1 MSTAPAYS
9 VNQSMLDLLGD
20 LWLQGTKHLL
30 ATLGRHQVD
39 LQKDGHDLAGLLVAA
54 QDRCRHVGAQLSR
67 DAHQVGQVGQAVFFC
82 LDEADLQSAMHALL
96 DLADWCAAK
105 ESRSVG
111 MGFSGGVWREA
122 KQSADLLGGLCY
134 GALQVRSDPLGTPLS
149 ESLCCQWLI
158 DGLLAMSRLHR
169 LQHGLQQA

>member
-1 MSTAPAYS
+1 MSTAPTYS

-30 ATLGRHQVD
+30 ATLGQHQVD

-111 MGFSGGVWREA
+111 MG
-122 KQSADLLGGLCY
+122 
-134 GALQVRSDPLGTPLS
+134 
-149 ESLCCQWLI
+149 
-158 DGLLAMSRLHR
+158 
-169 LQHGLQQA
+169 